1 MVVTKWNK
9 GIKTNRRVVVAL
21 SLQRP
26 HCRKDFEIRLMAA
39 LAEVTHPLE
48 HLQL

>member
-1 MVVTKWNK
+1 MSLSGTK
-9 GIKTNRRVVVAL
+9 GVKTNIAVVVAL
-21 SLQRP
+21 SLQKP

-39 LAEVTHPLE
+39 LAEVICPLE